1 MEILLLFR
9 RAALLVPLLCLSLF
23 AQASHFRYGSISY
36 QTGGAN
42 DRVVQFKVS
51 EAWRKDAF
59 ASNTNP
65 AVGDV
70 ITVDGDMDFGDGT
83 NHVPINIT
91 VTTVGTDYFYGDFI
105 TTHTYASSGTFTAA
119 TTTCCRIFNLQNN
132 SSGSFYLSTQVGAG
146 SANDSPVSTL
156 PPITNLATGQAAAT
170 YTIPAGDPNGNAL
183 TYSMATSADL
193 GGISFTNAPGLTI
206 NSTTGQLTFSTVGK
220 AIGELYN
227 AVVKISDGTTSIIV
241 DHLIE
246 IVGQA
251 SAPPVFV
258 YPPTPTNGQVF
269 SVAPGTNVT
278 FSVKA
283 SSPITTAV
291 VSLSALGLPS
301 GATLTPVTTGNP
313 VQSTFSWTPTA
324 GQTGTVVI
332 NFVAQDNSG
341 TQVSS
346 SVTIQVSQATTCNP
360 TANTPVANPDN
371 FNTLCGP
378 VVITDAQLLSND
390 TDPLSRPLAVSTV
403 SALSN
408 PASGSLVTGP
418 AGTYTF
424 TPAPGFTGTTTFTY
438 VLQLAGPVFPVPATG
453 HYYEFVR
460 DPGICW
466 TAAQVAAAARTYNGL
481 PGYLATVTSAAE
493 NAVLTA
499 LVGPGNYWFGASDA
513 AVEGE
518 WRWVTGPEAG
528 TQFWQGNASGSVI
541 PGQYVNWDGGEP
553 NDFQPTGED
562 YGQIFGMSGKWNDLA
577 NCSNSNYGLGG
588 YLVEYGGF
596 QGECLPILFATGTV
610 TITVP
615 AVSAV
620 PVANPDA
627 FAVACS
633 SLAITDGQLLAN
645 DTDPLS
651 RPLAVASV
659 SSVTNGTLVTGPA
672 GTYTYTP
679 TPGFT
684 GTATFTYV
692 LQVAGPVFPVP
703 ATGHYYEFVSDP
715 NICWMAA
722 KAAAATRTYGGL
734 QGYLAT
740 LTSAVENVAVT
751 GRVTGNYWFGASDAA
766 SEGDWRWVTG
776 PEAGTQFWQSTN
788 TNPNAVNT
796 GGATLPGQYSN
807 WDGGEPNN
815 FQPGGESYAHIFG
828 ASGKWNDLA
837 NCSNVSYPIGGYLVE
852 YGGLERCNPVYYSI
866 GTVTITVGSQAPVCV
881 ADVFNTNGGPVTITS
896 AQLLSNDS
904 DPLSRPL
911 QVTGVTAPTS
921 GTLTPGPAGTYT
933 YTPAPGFSGTATFS
947 YTLQLAGPVV
957 AYPGN
962 GHYYEFV
969 SAPGTCWTAALA
981 AAASHSYFGMP
992 GYLATLT
999 SAGENAFVTGQQPGN
1014 FWIGAADNLVEGE
1027 WRWKSGPEIGQ
1038 LFWQGNATGTA
1049 VLYANWDG
1057 GEPNDFQPTGE
1068 DYGHIYG
1075 MSGKWNDLA
1084 DCGNANYGLGG
1095 YLVEYGGLGNCT
1107 PVLFSTCTVSINV
1120 GIAVRNPGAS
1130 AFVSSNQAVLEAA
1143 PNPSNGEFSVRV
1155 VAATEGKTKLDLY
1168 DLQGRRISSIFEGD
1182 LQAGEQRQLSV
1193 NVPDLSSGVYT
1204 VRMQSGKTVQH
1215 VRVVVQK

>member
-23 AQASHFRYGSISY
+23 AQASHFRYGSITY

-59 ASNTNP
+59 SNTNP
-65 AVGDV
+65 VVGDV
-70 ITVDGDMDFGDGT
+70 ITVDGSMDFGDGT
-83 NHVPINIT
+83 NPVPIDIT
-91 VTTVGTDYFYGDFI
+91 VTTVGTSYFYGDFI
-105 TTHTYASSGTFTAA
+105 TTHTYASSGTFTAS

-466 TAAQVAAAARTYNGL
+466 TAAQAAAAARTYNGL
-481 PGYLATVTSAAE
+481 PGYLATVTSPAE

-528 TQFWQGNASGSVI
+528 TQFWQGNASGSLI
-541 PGQYVNWDGGEP
+541 PGQYANWNGGEP

-596 QGECLPILFATGTV
+596 KGECLPILFATGTV

-633 SLAITDGQLLAN
+633 SLAITNAQLLAN

-703 ATGHYYEFVSDP
+703 ATGHYYEFVSAP
-715 NICWMAA
+715 GICWTAA
-722 KAAAATRTYGGL
+722 TAAAATRTYGGL

-740 LTSAVENVAVT
+740 LTSAVENAAVT

-766 SEGDWRWVTG
+766 SEGQWRWVTG
-776 PEAGTQFWQSTN
+776 PEVGTQFWQSTN

-796 GGATLPGQYSN
+796 GGATLPGQYAN

-837 NCSNVSYPIGGYLVE
+837 NCSNVNYPIGGYLME

-933 YTPAPGFSGTATFS
+933 YTPAPGFSGTAKFS

-1038 LFWQGNATGTA
+1038 LFWQGNFTGTA

-1193 NVPDLSSGVYT
+1193 NVPGLSSGVYT

>member
-23 AQASHFRYGSISY
+23 AQASHFRYGSLSY

-42 DRVVQFKVS
+42 NRVVAFKIS
-51 EAWRKDAF
+51 EAFREDYF
-59 ASNTNP
+59 GTPPVVGTVVNT
-65 AVGDV
+65 GDV
-70 ITVDGDMDFGDGT
+70 LEFGDGGT
-83 NHVPINIT
+83 APINLT
-91 VTTVGTDYFYGDFI
+91 VTSVGPNYFYGEFNI
-105 TTHTYASSGTFTAA
+105 TRTYASSGNFTAV
-119 TTTCCRIFNLQNN
+119 TRDCCRISTLMNN
-132 SSGSFYLSTQVGAG
+132 ADGNWYVSTLVRAG
-146 SANDSPVSTL
+146 LPNDSPVSTL
-156 PPITNLATGQAAAT
+156 QPIVNLAVGQAAAS
-170 YTIPAGDPNGNAL
+170 YIVPAGDPNGDVLA
-183 TYSMATSADL
+183 YSVATSADL
-193 GGISFTNAPGLTI
+193 GGVVFVNAPGI
-206 NSTTGQLTFSTVGK
+206 AVNSSTGLVTFSTVGRS
-220 AIGELYN
+220 IGQFFN
-227 AVVKISDGTTSIIV
+227 AVIKITDGSTGTSIVV
-241 DHLIE
+241 DHLIQ

-251 SAPPVFV
+251 SAAPVFV
-258 YPPTPTNGQVF
+258 YPPTPANGQVF
-269 SVAPGTNVT
+269 TVAPGAPVNFTVRAT
-278 FSVKA
+278 DSDA
-283 SSPITTAV
+283 GDV
-291 VSLSALGLPS
+291 VALSALGLPGGS
-301 GATLTPVTTGNP
+301 TFVPANGNP
-313 VQSTFSWTPTA
+313 ANGTFAFTPTVA
-324 GQTGTVVI
+324 NLGSTIVI
-332 NFVAQDNSG
+332 SFLAQDNSG
-341 TQVSS
+341 TQAST
-346 SVTIQVSQATTCNP
+346 SVTIQVQQGTTCNP
-360 TANTPVANPDN
+360 TANSPVANPDN

-378 VVITDAQLLSND
+378 VVITNAQLLSND
-390 TDPLSRPLAVSTV
+390 TDPLSRPLAVNSI

-408 PASGSLVTGP
+408 PASGTLATGP

-438 VLQLAGPVFPVPATG
+438 LLQLAGPVFPVVSTG
-453 HYYEFVR
+453 HYYEFVSA
-460 DPGICW
+460 PGICW
-466 TAAQVAAAARTYNGL
+466 TAAQAAAAAKTYNGL
-481 PGYLATVTSAAE
+481 PGYLATVTTPAE

-499 LVGPGNYWFGASDA
+499 MVGPGNYWFGASDA

-528 TQFWQGNASGSVI
+528 TQFWQGNASGSII
-541 PGQYVNWDGGEP
+541 PGQYANWDGGEP

-577 NCSNSNYGLGG
+577 NCGNVNYGLGG

-615 AVSAV
+615 APVAV
-620 PVANPDA
+620 PVANPDM
-627 FAVACS
+627 FTVACS
-633 SLAITDGQLLAN
+633 SLAITDAQLLAN

-715 NICWMAA
+715 KTCWTAA
-722 KAAAATRTYGGL
+722 NAAAATRTYGGL

-740 LTSAVENVAVT
+740 LTSAVENAAVT
-751 GRVTGNYWFGASDAA
+751 GRVSGNYWFGASDAA
-766 SEGDWRWVTG
+766 SEGQWRWVTG

-815 FQPGGESYAHIFG
+815 FQPGGEGYAHLFG
-828 ASGKWNDLA
+828 STGKWNDLA
-837 NCSNVSYPIGGYLVE
+837 DCSNVNYPIAGYLVE

-866 GTVTITVGSQAPVCV
+866 GTVTIMVGSQAPVCA
-881 ADVFNTNGGPVTITS
+881 ADVFNTTGAPVAITS
-896 AQLLSNDS
+896 AQLLANDS

-921 GTLTPGPAGTYT
+921 GTLTPGPVGTYT

-981 AAASHSYFGMP
+981 AAAAKTYNGMP

-1027 WRWKSGPEIGQ
+1027 WRWKSGPEAGQ

-1049 VLYANWDG
+1049 VQYANWDG

-1068 DYGHIYG
+1068 DFGHIYG

-1084 DCGNANYGLGG
+1084 NCGNSNYGLGG

-1120 GIAVRNPGAS
+1120 RPAS
-1130 AFVSSNQAVLEAA
+1130 TPIMMTPMRGNKAVLEAA
-1143 PNPSNGEFSVRV
+1143 PNPSNGPFSVRV
-1155 VAATEGKTKLDLY
+1155 VAAVDGDTKLDLY
-1168 DLQGRRISSIFEGD
+1168 DLQGRRISSIFEGS
-1182 LQAGEQRQLSV
+1182 LQAGEQRELSV
-1193 NVPDLSSGVYT
+1193 NVPDLASGMYT

>member
-23 AQASHFRYGSISY
+23 AQASHFRYGSITY

-59 ASNTNP
+59 SNTNP
-65 AVGDV
+65 VVGDV
-70 ITVDGDMDFGDGT
+70 ITVDGSMDFGDGT
-83 NHVPINIT
+83 NPVPIDIT
-91 VTTVGTDYFYGDFI
+91 VTTVGTSYFYGDFI
-105 TTHTYASSGTFTAA
+105 TTHTYASSGTFTAS

-466 TAAQVAAAARTYNGL
+466 TAAQAAAAARTYNGL
-481 PGYLATVTSAAE
+481 PGYLATVTSPAE

-528 TQFWQGNASGSVI
+528 TQFWQGNASGSLI
-541 PGQYVNWDGGEP
+541 PGQYANWNGGEP

-596 QGECLPILFATGTV
+596 KGECLPILFATGTV

-633 SLAITDGQLLAN
+633 SLAITNAQLLAN

-672 GTYTYTP
+672 GTYTYPP

-703 ATGHYYEFVSDP
+703 ATGHYYEFVSAP
-715 NICWMAA
+715 GICWTAA
-722 KAAAATRTYGGL
+722 TAAAATRTYGGL

-740 LTSAVENVAVT
+740 LTSAVENAAVT

-766 SEGDWRWVTG
+766 SEGQWRWVTG
-776 PEAGTQFWQSTN
+776 PEVGTQFWQSTN

-796 GGATLPGQYSN
+796 GGATLPGQYAN

-837 NCSNVSYPIGGYLVE
+837 NCSNVNYPIGGYLME

-933 YTPAPGFSGTATFS
+933 YTPAPGFSGTAKFS

-1038 LFWQGNATGTA
+1038 LFWQGNFTGTA

-1193 NVPDLSSGVYT
+1193 NVPGLSSGVYT